1 MNDNN
6 FGQVS
11 VSPVQRFKSNAKGGG
26 FSCPNFFVYQKG
38 KIMFNVKCSRAP
50 MAVLIGFLLTACGG
64 GGGGGG
70 GAAPA
75 PLTSVALPETGQ
87 TTCTDTAGTAI
98 ACAGTGQDGELQT
111 GVADPSPRFTVLNC
125 AGLIATAV
133 VTDNL
138 TGLMWAADPSATAA
152 TWANAL
158 TTANDLT
165 LCGFTDWR
173 LPNRKELRSLINYS
187 SADNAATLNGLGF
200 GNVQADVYWSSS
212 SYAGNAAR
220 AWIVGM
226 SVGSVNADV
235 KTSSNFV
242 WPVRAGQ

>member
-1 MNDNN
+1 MKHLSTMKHLRLIA
-6 FGQVS
+6 S
-11 VSPVQRFKSNAKGGG
+11 V
-26 FSCPNFFVYQKG
+26 
-38 KIMFNVKCSRAP
+38 
-50 MAVLIGFLLTACGG
+50 IGLPILLALAACGG
-64 GGGGGG
+64 GGGGGA
-70 GAAPA
+70 AAPA
-75 PLTSVALPETGQ
+75 PLTSVALPKTGQ
-87 TTCTDTAGTAI
+87 TTCSDAAGAAI
-98 ACAGTGQDGELQT
+98 ACASTGQDGELQT

-138 TGLMWAADPSATAA
+138 TGLMWAADPSDTAA

-200 GNVQADVYWSSS
+200 GNVQAGNYWSSS
-212 SYAGNAAR
+212 SYAGNAAD
-220 AWIVGM
+220 AWIVDM
-226 SVGSVNADV
+226 SDGSVFADD
-235 KTSSNFV
+235 KPNSFFV